1 MNLLVK
7 LGGSL
12 INADLAPWIDVLIQ
26 PGQRRHLVVPG
37 GGSFADAVRTAQVGE
52 GGELRFSDAA
62 AHDMAILAMHQ
73 FGLMLSERLV
83 GYQRLLRVAD
93 IKTQVSAQGTKSDA
107 AMDNGVWLPDPHELA
122 ADPNIPASWDMT
134 SDALAVWLAA
144 TLKIDEV
151 VLVKSV
157 AAQQLNAPL
166 PQLEASGHVDALCG
180 QFGNRF
186 GVTLHVVGAGQHS
199 RLREI
204 LALV

>member
-12 INADLAPWIDVLIQ
+12 INSGLTQWIDVLTR
-26 PGQRRHLVVPG
+26 PGQRSHLIVPG
-37 GGSFADAVRTAQVGE
+37 GGSFADAVRNAQTGDC
-52 GGELRFSDAA
+52 GELRFSHAA

-83 GYQRLLRVAD
+83 GYQRLLRISD
-93 IKTQVSAQGTKSDA
+93 IESQISAKDEKYFSA
-107 AMDNGVWLPDPHELA
+107 EENGIWLPDPHELA
-122 ADPNIPASWDMT
+122 KYQSIPACWDMT

-144 TLKIDEV
+144 KLNIDDV

-157 AAQQLNAPL
+157 AAQQLSVPL
-166 PQLEASGHVDALCG
+166 PQLVASGHVDALCG
-180 QFGNRF
+180 QFGSRF
-186 GVTLHVVGAGQHS
+186 GVSLHVVGAGEHS

-204 LALV
+204 LAPI